1 MLKAKLKLLSTT
13 KMIDYMQDIYE
24 SLSKQNLS
32 DQKLEFTPDGN
43 FRLLLIINVPCLQF
57 SFFRFEFLYFVDLTR
72 QREAVLKKFEELK
85 SHTQP
90 IVNIL
95 EQETVTEQLQNNRDK
110 DSRQLLEFLTQT
122 TDVCFSFNVLFK

>member
-57 SFFRFEFLYFVDLTR
+57 SFFRFEFLYFLDLTR